1 MDHYYQI
8 SYVLTEVPDDAAY
21 FHAKYNESKPVAY
34 KEPYTILDTVK
45 GRGHYV
51 GTALFATLNGN
62 NTCWVEG
69 EPKFYIDGDE
79 EYPTICYTG
88 IEDYTGG
95 SFAWVVGGRYQT
107 YSTPYAGMYAVMHA
121 NGMFGS
127 VHDSFM
133 CYRWHIPDPI
143 RFERDLRV
151 TVHDLGWNDT
161 TTGLQPRCDDFSS
174 VAYWYQTLCK

>member
-1 MDHYYQI
+1 MSSRRSPTTRLI
-8 SYVLTEVPDDAAY
+8 FTPSTTKA
-21 FHAKYNESKPVAY
+21 NRVAY

-133 CYRWHIPDPI
+133 CYRWHIPDPTGLNS
-143 RFERDLRV
+143 DLRV
-151 TVHDLGWNDT
+151 TVMIWDGDT